1 MFAYNRNEVNSS
13 GFEPEGGKLLGR
25 VEVLLRYKF
34 ARFNLLLTEQV
45 FAEKRCVGTN
55 SIFFPSHIDAL
66 KNQQQREL
74 SHLYCCFP

>member
-45 FAEKRCVGTN
+45 FAENDVLVPIA
-55 SIFFPSHIDAL
+55 IFFPSHIDAL